1 MKSIETYLFDFDGTL
16 VDSHDSLVEVFH
28 GAYASVGV
36 DVPEGYVLRLMRIP
50 LIQGYEE
57 LGAPMTDEAMK
68 VFEKNIR
75 ALLDADF
82 VLKLTKSYEDVLPSL
97 IKLKNKGKQLGIVTS
112 NNVKHVKDVLRFLNI
127 DEKMF
132 DVIIGNDDTEKHKP
146 NPEPIY
152 KAMELLSLTDKS
164 KICYVGDALDDK
176 KAALNAG
183 VTPVLLDRA
192 DQYLDED
199 GIVIT
204 SLSEL

>member
-28 GAYASVGV
+28 GAYASIGV
-36 DVPEGYVLRLMRIP
+36 DVPDGYVLRLMRIP

-57 LGAPMTDEAMK
+57 LGAPMNQEAMGI
-68 VFEKNIR
+68 FEKNIR
-75 ALLDADF
+75 ALLDEEY
-82 VLKLTKSYEDVLPSL
+82 VLKLTKTYEDVIPMLN
-97 IKLKNKGKQLGIVTS
+97 KLKSKGKQLGIVTS
-112 NNVKHVKDVLRFLNI
+112 NNVKHVKDVLGFLNI

-132 DVIIGNDDTEKHKP
+132 DVIIGNDDTKKHKP

-152 KAMELLSLTDKS
+152 KAMEILSLTDKS

-183 VTPVLLDRA
+183 VTPVLVDREGI
-192 DQYLDED
+192 YGDED
-199 GIVIT
+199 GIVIST
-204 SLSEL
+204 LAEL

>member
-28 GAYASVGV
+28 GAYASIGV
-36 DVPEGYVLRLMRIP
+36 DVPDGYVLRLMRIP

-57 LGAPMTDEAMK
+57 LGAPMNQEAMDI
-68 VFEKNIR
+68 FEKNIR
-75 ALLDADF
+75 ALLDEEY
-82 VLKLTKSYEDVLPSL
+82 VLKLTKTYEDVIPMLN
-97 IKLKNKGKQLGIVTS
+97 KLKSKGKQLGIVTS
-112 NNVKHVKDVLRFLNI
+112 NNVKHVYDVLRFINI
-127 DEKMF
+127 DKNLF
-132 DVIIGNDDTEKHKP
+132 DVVIGNDDTKKHKP

-152 KAMELLSLTDKS
+152 KAMEILSLTDKS

-183 VTPVLLDRA
+183 VTPVLLDR
-192 DQYLDED
+192 DGVYGNED
-199 GIVIT
+199 GIVIS

>member
-57 LGAPMTDEAMK
+57 LGAPMADEAMK

-75 ALLDADF
+75 ALLDAEF
-82 VLKLTKSYEDVLPSL
+82 VLRLTKSYEDVLPAL
-97 IKLKNKGKQLGIVTS
+97 NKLKAKGKQLGIVTS
-112 NNVKHVKDVLRFLNI
+112 NNVKHVKDVLGFLNI

-132 DVIIGNDDTEKHKP
+132 DVIIGNDDTKKHKP

-152 KAMELLSLTDKS
+152 KAMEILSLTDKS

-183 VTPVLLDRA
+183 VTPVLVDREGI
-192 DQYLDED
+192 YGDED
-199 GIVIT
+199 GIVIST
-204 SLSEL
+204 LAEL

>member
-28 GAYASVGV
+28 GAYASIGV
-36 DVPEGYVLRLMRIP
+36 DVPDGYVLRLMRIP

-57 LGAPMTDEAMK
+57 LGAPMDQKTMDL
-68 VFEKNIR
+68 FEKNIR
-75 ALLDADF
+75 ALLDDEY
-82 VLKLTKSYEDVLPSL
+82 VLRLTKSYDDAIPMLN
-97 IKLKNKGKQLGIVTS
+97 KLKSKGKQLGIVTS
-112 NNVKHVKDVLRFLNI
+112 NNVKHVYDVLRFLNI
-127 DEKMF
+127 DKNIF
-132 DVIIGNDDTEKHKP
+132 DVVIGNDDTKKHKP

-152 KAMELLSLTDKS
+152 KAMEILSLSDKS

-183 VTPVLLDRA
+183 VTPVLLDR
-192 DQYLDED
+192 DGIYESED
-199 GIVIT
+199 GIVIN

>member
-1 MKSIETYLFDFDGTL
+1 MKCIETYLFDFDGTL
-16 VDSHDSLVEVFH
+16 VDSHDSLVEVFK
-28 GAYASVGV
+28 GAYASVGF

-75 ALLDADF
+75 ALLDDEL
-82 VLKLTKSYEDVLPSL
+82 VLKLTKTYDDVIPM
-97 IKLKNKGKQLGIVTS
+97 INKLKSKGKRLGIVTS
-112 NNVKHVKDVLRFLNI
+112 NNVKHVKDVLGFIKI
-127 DEKMF
+127 DEKLF

-152 KAMELLSLTDKS
+152 KAMELMSLTDKS

-183 VTPVLLDRA
+183 VTPVLLDREGV
-192 DQYLDED
+192 YGNED
-199 GIVIT
+199 GIVIS

>member
-1 MKSIETYLFDFDGTL
+1 MKCIETYLFDFDGTL

-75 ALLDADF
+75 ALLDAEF
-82 VLKLTKSYEDVLPSL
+82 VLKLTKTYEDVLPAL

-199 GIVIT
+199 GIVIA